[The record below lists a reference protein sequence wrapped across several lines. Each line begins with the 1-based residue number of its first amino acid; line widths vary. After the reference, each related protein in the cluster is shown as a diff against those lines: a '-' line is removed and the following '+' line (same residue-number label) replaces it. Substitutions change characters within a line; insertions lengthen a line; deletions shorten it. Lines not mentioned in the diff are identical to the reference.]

1 MTGTITLLLFL
12 LLLLLLLLL
21 IDRLSKLIDSVLNFL
36 SESGALTFSFN
47 LYFASSGAL
56 VTTDYTIDLET
67 QLYGMLYVEGYG
79 FSSLDVHFEALR
91 ATSSEGYSEEL
102 ISNG

>member
-1 MTGTITLLLFL
+1 MMGTIT
-12 LLLLLLLLL
+12 LLLLLLL

-36 SESGALTFSFN
+36 SESGALTFSFD
-47 LYFASSGAL
+47 LHFASSGAL

-67 QLYGMLYVEGYG
+67 PLYAELSIDSGG
-79 FSSLDVHFEALR
+79 FSALDVHFEALT
-91 ATSSEGYSEEL
+91 ATSSEGYSQVL

>member
-1 MTGTITLLLFL
+1 M
-12 LLLLLLLLL
+12 
-21 IDRLSKLIDSVLNFL
+21 DSVLNFL

-47 LYFASSGAL
+47 LYFFTSGAP

-67 QLYGMLYVEGYG
+67 PLYGILSVNGGG
-79 FSSLDVHFEALR
+79 FSTLDVHFEALT
-91 ATSSEGYSEEL
+91 ATSSEGYSEDL